1 MPARHRN
8 PGRRRVEN
16 PRADTR
22 ARHQVAE
29 AGNHPV
35 AVVAAVAGSRRPVA
49 VGAEGSRRPVAVGAA
64 GSRRPVAVGAEGN
77 RRPVEVA
84 VAAGG
89 SCQEAAEAGSSPE
102 EGVADQSCCLPGG
115 FVCAYSGKQ
124 MVVMILSAIVCRL
137 ASHSG
142 NRKPI

>member
-1 MPARHRN
+1 
-8 PGRRRVEN
+8 VEN

-35 AVVAAVAGSRRPVA
+35 AVVAAVA
-49 VGAEGSRRPVAVGAA
+49 GSRRPVAVGAA

>member
-1 MPARHRN
+1 
-8 PGRRRVEN
+8 V
-16 PRADTR
+16 
-22 ARHQVAE
+22 
-29 AGNHPV
+29 
-35 AVVAAVAGSRRPVA
+35 GSHRPVA
-49 VGAEGSRRPVAVGAA
+49 AAVVVGSHRPA
-64 GSRRPVAVGAEGN
+64 
-77 RRPVEVA
+77 A

-124 MVVMILSAIVCRL
+124 MVVMILSAIVCLL